1 MWTGCRA
8 GVFVTAT
15 PRRSFVDCGS
25 DMTKRSR
32 ARLGHCWRSSLL
44 CTRKYA
50 QPSTRWGFTNARS
63 ASIVSSLLIARS
75 ASLGAASARWR
86 WTAERRCFCSRT
98 GTTLEEVT
106 CRGSTV
112 KAHASRRTAPDQDKT
127 SGPGRCR
134 PLEGRVQ
141 RKAHPTRFQRS
152 RESHHEAAP
161 VCRTAQSGH
170 HHTHSVLVGGPLPGR
185 VRISEEDVDVSVD
198 GDLFPVPHFLG
209 P

>member
-1 MWTGCRA
+1 MSTACRA

-25 DMTKRSR
+25 AMTKRSR
-32 ARLGHCWRSSLL
+32 GARLGRCWRSSLL
-44 CTRKYA
+44 STRKYA

-86 WTAERRCFCSRT
+86 RTAERRCFCSRT

-112 KAHASRRTAPDQDKT
+112 TAHALRRTAPDQDKT
-127 SGPGRCR
+127 SGQVARCQ
-134 PLEGRVQ
+134 GACGSQ
-141 RKAHPTRFQRS
+141 KKMSMSAS
-152 RESHHEAAP
+152 
-161 VCRTAQSGH
+161 TATCLQS
-170 HHTHSVLVGGPLPGR
+170 
-185 VRISEEDVDVSVD
+185 RIS
-198 GDLFPVPHFLG
+198 G